1 MEGSV
6 RALISPDPAQ
16 AESSYRLDRSPQR
29 QGLCLKNEG
38 SREWTG
44 RGGRHTVPP
53 LSKPFSIPSSSDKRM
68 KRSLVGPNP
77 DH

>member
-44 RGGRHTVPP
+44 RGGKTY
-53 LSKPFSIPSSSDKRM
+53 SSSSVKAV
-68 KRSLVGPNP
+68 LHPLLL
-77 DH
+77 